1 MADFG
6 LQAYRKVA
14 VEVGVA
20 VADPHAL
27 VLMLYDGALE
37 AIRLAAAHMAAGQIA
52 EKGQAIGKAARIIEE
67 GLKAS
72 VDRNTGG
79 QLAYRLLD
87 LYDYMTMR
95 LLQANLRND
104 RNTLVEIAR
113 LLTDLRSAWAQIK
126 PVPGRIADSDSAGDA
141 SQAQR
146 LAANA

>member
-14 VEVGVA
+14 VDVGVTM
-20 VADPHAL
+20 ADPHAL

-37 AIRLAAAHMAAGQIA
+37 AIRLAVGHMGAGEIA

-72 VDRNTGG
+72 VDRESGG
-79 QLAYRLLD
+79 QLAFRLID

-95 LLQANLRND
+95 LLQAHLRND
-104 RNTLVEIAR
+104 RNALVEIAQ
-113 LLTDLRSAWAQIK
+113 LLADLRSAWAQIK
-126 PVPGRIADSDSAGDA
+126 PVSGRIAESDSVAA
-141 SQAQR
+141 APRAPR
-146 LAANA
+146 LAVHA